1 MDNAKL
7 EIKNIYND
15 IIKNIDEN
23 RILLIAEVEGI
34 FITWIFPT
42 EDELYILPFKKDIN
56 NFLDIR
62 YLLFEIKNKNK
73 NIIKAIQS
81 PNKIINPK
89 YQDLFLFINKNIA
102 QFWNNNET
110 PEELKNFIELI
121 KKTIIS
127 SFDNNINN
135 NEKNLIDV
143 LTKTELKILKNI
155 INHFNEKEEGDIKD
169 SQATI
174 KYKISTSVFRTL
186 FYKIKE
192 YKVAEI
198 DNRGV
203 KGTHIKFNNI
213 KLIKELIKEGNL

>member
-1 MDNAKL
+1 MDNTKL

-15 IIKNIDEN
+15 IIKDIDEN
-23 RILLIAEVEGI
+23 RIFLIAEVEGI

-42 EDELYILPFKKDIN
+42 EDELYLLPFKKDIDN
-56 NFLDIR
+56 YLDIR

-73 NIIKAIQS
+73 NILKTIQS

-102 QFWNNNET
+102 HFWNNNET
-110 PEELKNFIELI
+110 SEELKNFIELI

-127 SFDNNINN
+127 SFDNNINS
-135 NEKNLIDV
+135 NEKNLINV

-155 INHFNEKEEGDIKD
+155 INDFDEKEEGDIKV